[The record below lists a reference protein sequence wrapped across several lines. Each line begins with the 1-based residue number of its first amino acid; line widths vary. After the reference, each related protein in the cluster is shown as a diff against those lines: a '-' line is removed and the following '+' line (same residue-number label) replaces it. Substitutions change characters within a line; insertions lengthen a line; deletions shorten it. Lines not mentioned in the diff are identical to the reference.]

1 MIQKKQSCDS
11 FAGSLILL
19 WNCSILETSNFYHE
33 KKNSKIAFRI
43 KSLKNQAETNF
54 KSKRFK
60 REKTNFCLFN
70 YKKIR
75 MREFHTQTN
84 VKYYTQKCRFQQK
97 NLFYGFKNND
107 LVEIIHCQ
115 SYVYDIKW
123 TFEKFLE
130 EEIQQIIEYK
140 TKTGTFLNTEQ
151 KLEIYTYEN
160 HYKSFEQIRL
170 EFFLHMNTYI
180 TYTRCP
186 KKMVQ

>member
-1 MIQKKQSCDS
+1 MKIKIYLTFINFS
-11 FAGSLILL
+11 GSLILVI
-19 WNCSILETSNFYHE
+19 NIAILETSNFYHE

-115 SYVYDIKW
+115 SYVYDQKW
-123 TFEKFLE
+123 AFEKFLE
-130 EEIQQIIEYK
+130 FEYR
-140 TKTGTFLNTEQ
+140 TKTLNIEQ

-160 HYKSFEQIRL
+160 HYKSFEQIR
-170 EFFLHMNTYI
+170 F
-180 TYTRCP
+180 
-186 KKMVQ
+186 VQY